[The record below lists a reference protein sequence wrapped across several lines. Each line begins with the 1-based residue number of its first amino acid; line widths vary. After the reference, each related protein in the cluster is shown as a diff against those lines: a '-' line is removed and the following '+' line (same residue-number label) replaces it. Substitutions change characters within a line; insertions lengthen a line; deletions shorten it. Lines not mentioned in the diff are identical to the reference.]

1 MAESLGQTLTQKR
14 LAFDDVFFEIE
25 HEEAL
30 GLPRAEQ
37 LRLFHTSFR
46 ANMLSTE
53 SLQEFI
59 YRNIARYVF
68 SRATLENYR
77 INDEMDAAISQA
89 LRIMSEN
96 GGLEAVDVG
105 NALDEIMLYAFLE
118 EKLNAPKLM
127 SRVELGTELSQFKSE
142 CKGVHLLAPK
152 DLPEN
157 TKYQLV
163 FGASNIVNDV
173 KVAIDRAFETVLK
186 INKRENREVVMVQKA
201 VLDRFFNDDEIAL
214 LKSAIIPDQ
223 QGKPKEYE
231 TAYGIFLG
239 YKLGLKA
246 EGRGAEFEELAQKK
260 MLLDIKAHAAY
271 IAQKIKDNH
280 LDGHSFYIYV
290 VPFNDAETEKT
301 AIMEPV
307 LKGEIV
313 L

>member
-1 MAESLGQTLTQKR
+1 MAESLSQTLTQRR

-25 HEEAL
+25 HDETL

-37 LRLFHTSFR
+37 LRLFHTPFR
-46 ANMLSTE
+46 ANKLTTE

-68 SRATLENYR
+68 SRATLEDYK
-77 INDEMDAAISQA
+77 INDEMDVAISQA
-89 LRIMSEN
+89 LRIMAEN
-96 GGLEAVDVG
+96 GGLDAIDVG

-127 SRVELGTELSQFKSE
+127 SRVELETDLHQFKSE
-142 CKGVHLLAPK
+142 CKGVHMLAPK
-152 DLPEN
+152 NLPAN

-163 FGASNIVNDV
+163 FGASNIVNDI
-173 KVAIDRAFETVLK
+173 KNAIDSAFDTVIK
-186 INKRENREVVMVQKA
+186 INRRESLEIKMVQKT
-201 VLDRFFNDDEIAL
+201 VLNRFFSDDEITL
-214 LKSAIIPDQ
+214 LKSTIIPDQ
-223 QGKPKEYE
+223 QGTPKDYE
-231 TAYGIFLG
+231 TAYGLFLG
-239 YKLGLKA
+239 YKLGIKS
-246 EGRGAEFEELAQKK
+246 EGRGIEFEKIAHEK
-260 MLLDIKAHAAY
+260 MLLDIKAHASY

-290 VPFNDAETEKT
+290 VPFNDADIEKT
-301 AIMEPV
+301 TIMEPV